1 MLTAIRDVRI
11 TSRRSWFCQFRGH
24 SIITP
29 SLELYQDLNFSL
41 LQLVHVILYN
51 TSYQIG
57 RNAHAFKIT
66 FNCCK
71 IITDHV
77 DTTTNQNLAAYDR
90 IIFYGDQ
97 MFNLVVPN
105 SARPF
110 RYDEEKEFGTIDQG
124 TSFKFETRQIK

>member
-1 MLTAIRDVRI
+1 MLKNGV
-11 TSRRSWFCQFRGH
+11 SK
-24 SIITP
+24 
-29 SLELYQDLNFSL
+29 L
-41 LQLVHVILYN
+41 
-51 TSYQIG
+51 
-57 RNAHAFKIT
+57 
-66 FNCCK
+66 CCK

-77 DTTTNQNLAAYDR
+77 DTTTNQTLAAYDR